1 MSHNLDKN
9 KDVAD
14 STEDQQKNKIK
25 KKEKKLQEEQ
35 SVFDE
40 MLEEIQDDELY
51 HLMKKLK

>member
-1 MSHNLDKN
+1 MTYNTIDKKEQLDSS
-9 KDVAD
+9 D
-14 STEDQQKNKIK
+14 EQQKSKLK
-25 KKEKKLQEEQ
+25 KKEKKLQQEK